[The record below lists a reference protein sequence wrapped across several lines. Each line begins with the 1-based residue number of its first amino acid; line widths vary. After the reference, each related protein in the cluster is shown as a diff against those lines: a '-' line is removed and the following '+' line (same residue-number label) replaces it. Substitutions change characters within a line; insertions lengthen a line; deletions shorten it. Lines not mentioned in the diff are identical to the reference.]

1 MADELERRLQ
11 ALMSQEYVPSPPI
24 HIPDSNDLQE
34 RLYRMEHRHRPLDI
48 SDYPLL
54 RNRMIYKN
62 MGNIPIVPETY
73 NVADPVDEL
82 RNMASSRIQRHN
94 RHKLTQKRRLNN
106 AKHRLSIAKIP
117 ELDIDVKRLLGE
129 RYIKKGGSSVSDETK
144 RKAVTKLQSRY
155 RGNRG
160 RKLSKKK
167 RYSEYIKDLPLDIQ
181 RLIQTQIN
189 TIEERNQDGGAS
201 SELSNEQEQFDEFL
215 SGIREPY
222 NPYPDMTKSMTALR
236 NIDTPLHNIDDLSV
250 LDRISSYVG
259 PARNAIKLKKLK
271 TSNMDLIQN
280 FQLNVKNV
288 NDKPISESLK
298 DSYYA
303 TILNKNTPGFIQ
315 KNYINR
321 NINQDPFTQTT
332 IQSIF
337 NLPDD
342 VANLLINAILE
353 LEDEIDPSYSE
364 ATFPRLLKYLI
375 RNGNLNNFIM
385 SFRLLMRLNT
395 EYSEI
400 EKETFINNFLK
411 KIQP

>member
-11 ALMSQEYVPSPPI
+11 ALMSREYVPSPPI

-54 RNRMIYKN
+54 RNRMIHKN

-94 RHKLTQKRRLNN
+94 RHKLTQKRRLNK
-106 AKHRLSIAKIP
+106 AKHRLSIVKIP
-117 ELDIDVKRLLGE
+117 ELDIDTARLLGE
-129 RYIKKGGSSVSDETK
+129 RYIKKGGYSLSNETK

-155 RGNRG
+155 RG

-167 RYSEYIKDLPLDIQ
+167 R
-181 RLIQTQIN
+181 
-189 TIEERNQDGGAS
+189 NQAGGS

-222 NPYPDMTKSMTALR
+222 NPYPDMAKSMTALR

-259 PARNAIKLKKLK
+259 PARNAIKLKELK
-271 TSNMDLIQN
+271 TSNMELIQN
-280 FQLNVKNV
+280 FQSNVKSPSKLTL
-288 NDKPISESLK
+288 NDINQ
-298 DSYYA
+298 YYGN
-303 TILNKNTPGFIQ
+303 ILFKNTRQTAQSIIIVLNNNDEFSI
-315 KNYINR
+315 
-321 NINQDPFTQTT
+321 TT
-332 IQSIF
+332 IHSIF
-337 NLPDD
+337 KIPRD
-342 VANLLINAILE
+342 VANLLIDAILV

-364 ATFPRLLKYLI
+364 VRLPKLLYYLTK
-375 RNGNLNNFIM
+375 RDNLNNFIM
-385 SFRLLMRLNT
+385 SFRLLMRLRT

-400 EKETFINNFLK
+400 EKETFINNFLHI
-411 KIQP
+411 IQP

>member
-11 ALMSQEYVPSPPI
+11 ALMSQEYVPSPI

-54 RNRMIYKN
+54 RNRMIHKN

-73 NVADPVDEL
+73 NVADPVEEL

-94 RHKLTQKRRLNN
+94 RHKLTKKRRLNK
-106 AKHRLSIAKIP
+106 AKHRLSIVKIP
-117 ELDIDVKRLLGE
+117 ELDIDTARLLGE
-129 RYIKKGGSSVSDETK
+129 RYIKKGGSSVSNETK

-222 NPYPDMTKSMTALR
+222 NPYPDMAKSMTALR

-250 LDRISSYVG
+250 LDMISSYVG
-259 PARNAIKLKKLK
+259 PARNAIKLKELK

-280 FQLNVKNV
+280 FKSNVKNL
-288 NDKPISESLK
+288 NDRGQSEYVK
-298 DSYYA
+298 DTYYA
-303 TILNKNTPGFIQ
+303 EILYKNTHGWYSST
-315 KNYINR
+315 YINR
-321 NINQDPFTQTT
+321 ILSHDDFTRTT
-332 IQSIF
+332 IQSMF
-337 NLPDD
+337 NLPDN
-342 VANLLINAILE
+342 VARLVIDAILE
-353 LEDEIDPSYSE
+353 LEDEINPSYSE
-364 ATFPRLLKYLI
+364 VTLPRLLKYLI
-375 RNGNLNNFIM
+375 IDNNLDIFIT
-385 SFRLLMRLNT
+385 SFKLLMRLNT

>member
-11 ALMSQEYVPSPPI
+11 ALMSQEYVPSHPI

-54 RNRMIYKN
+54 RNRMIHKN

-94 RHKLTQKRRLNN
+94 RHKLTQKRRLNK
-106 AKHRLSIAKIP
+106 AKHRLSIVKIP

-144 RKAVTKLQSRY
+144 RNAATKLQSRY

-189 TIEERNQDGGAS
+189 TIEERNQEGGAS

-215 SGIREPY
+215 SGIKEPY
-222 NPYPDMTKSMTALR
+222 NPYPDMARSMAALR

-250 LDRISSYVG
+250 LDRVSSYVG
-259 PARNAIKLKKLK
+259 PARNAIKLKELK

-280 FQLNVKNV
+280 FQSNVKNL
-288 NDKPISESLK
+288 NNRGLSENVK

-303 TILNKNTPGFIQ
+303 RLLYNNTHDNIHL
-315 KNYINR
+315 INR
-321 NINQDPFTQTT
+321 ILSQDPFTQTT
-332 IQSIF
+332 IQSMF

-364 ATFPRLLKYLI
+364 ATLPRLLKYLI
-375 RNGNLNNFIM
+375 ISDNLNNFIM
-385 SFRLLMRLNT
+385 SFRLLMRLRT

-400 EKETFINNFLK
+400 EKETFINNFLHI
-411 KIQP
+411 IQP

>member
-11 ALMSQEYVPSPPI
+11 ALMNQEYVPSPPI

-54 RNRMIYKN
+54 RNRMIHKN

-94 RHKLTQKRRLNN
+94 RHKLTQKRRLNK
-106 AKHRLSIAKIP
+106 AKHRLSIVKIP
-117 ELDIDVKRLLGE
+117 ELDIDTARLLGE
-129 RYIKKGGSSVSDETK
+129 RYIKKGGASVSYETK

-189 TIEERNQDGGAS
+189 TIEERNQEGGAS

-222 NPYPDMTKSMTALR
+222 NPYPDMAKSMTALR

-250 LDRISSYVG
+250 LDMISSYVG
-259 PARNAIKLKKLK
+259 PARNAIKLKELK
-271 TSNMDLIQN
+271 TSNMELIQN
-280 FQLNVKNV
+280 FQSNVKSPSKLTL
-288 NDKPISESLK
+288 NDINQ
-298 DSYYA
+298 YYGN
-303 TILNKNTPGFIQ
+303 ILFKNTRQTAQSIIIVLNNNDEFSI
-315 KNYINR
+315 
-321 NINQDPFTQTT
+321 TT
-332 IQSIF
+332 IHSIF
-337 NLPDD
+337 KIPRD
-342 VANLLINAILE
+342 VANLLIDAILV
-353 LEDEIDPSYSE
+353 LEEEIDPSYSE
-364 ATFPRLLKYLI
+364 VRLPKLLYYLTK
-375 RNGNLNNFIM
+375 RDNLNNFIM
-385 SFRLLMRLNT
+385 SFRLLMRLRT

-400 EKETFINNFLK
+400 EKETFINNFLHI
-411 KIQP
+411 IQP

>member
-54 RNRMIYKN
+54 RNRMIHKN

-94 RHKLTQKRRLNN
+94 RHKLTQKRRLNK
-106 AKHRLSIAKIP
+106 AKHRLSIVKIP
-117 ELDIDVKRLLGE
+117 ELDIDTARLLGE

-155 RGNRG
+155 RG

-167 RYSEYIKDLPLDIQ
+167 R
-181 RLIQTQIN
+181 
-189 TIEERNQDGGAS
+189 NQAGGS

-215 SGIREPY
+215 SGIKEPY

-259 PARNAIKLKKLK
+259 PARNAIKLKELK

-280 FQLNVKNV
+280 FKSNVKNL
-288 NDKPISESLK
+288 NDRGLSEYVE
-298 DSYYA
+298 DTYYA
-303 TILNKNTPGFIQ
+303 EILYKNTHGWYSST
-315 KNYINR
+315 YINR
-321 NINQDPFTQTT
+321 ILSQDDFTRTT
-332 IQSIF
+332 IQSMF
-337 NLPDD
+337 NLPDN
-342 VANLLINAILE
+342 VARLVIDAILE
-353 LEDEIDPSYSE
+353 LEDEINPSYSE
-364 ATFPRLLKYLI
+364 VTLPRLLKYLI
-375 RNGNLNNFIM
+375 IDNNLDIFIT
-385 SFRLLMRLNT
+385 SFKLLMRLNT

>member
-11 ALMSQEYVPSPPI
+11 ALMSQEYVPSQPI

-54 RNRMIYKN
+54 RNRMIHKN

-94 RHKLTQKRRLNN
+94 RHKLTQKRRLNK
-106 AKHRLSIAKIP
+106 AKHRLSIVKIP
-117 ELDIDVKRLLGE
+117 ELDIDTARLLGE
-129 RYIKKGGSSVSDETK
+129 RYIKKGGASVSDETK

-155 RGNRG
+155 RG
-160 RKLSKKK
+160 RKLSKK
-167 RYSEYIKDLPLDIQ
+167 
-181 RLIQTQIN
+181 
-189 TIEERNQDGGAS
+189 RNQEGGAS

-222 NPYPDMTKSMTALR
+222 NPYPDMAKSMAALR

-259 PARNAIKLKKLK
+259 PARNAIKLKELK

-280 FQLNVKNV
+280 FKSNVINLNNRGLSENVKDN
-288 NDKPISESLK
+288 
-298 DSYYA
+298 YYA
-303 TILNKNTPGFIQ
+303 EILFKNTRNQNIDRT
-315 KNYINR
+315 YINFS
-321 NINQDPFTQTT
+321 DYTLTLL
-332 IQSIF
+332 QSMFKI
-337 NLPDD
+337 PKY
-342 VANLLINAILE
+342 AAITLIDAILE
-353 LEDEIDPSYSE
+353 LEDEIDVDGL
-364 ATFPRLLKYLI
+364 ATLPRLLKYLI
-375 RNGNLNNFIM
+375 ISDNLNNFII
-385 SFRLLMRLNT
+385 SFRLILGLRG

>member
-24 HIPDSNDLQE
+24 HIPDSNELQE

-54 RNRMIYKN
+54 RNRMIHKN

-94 RHKLTQKRRLNN
+94 RHKLTKKRRLNK
-106 AKHRLSIAKIP
+106 AKHRLSIVKIP

-129 RYIKKGGSSVSDETK
+129 RYIKKGGSSVSNETK

-155 RGNRG
+155 RG

-167 RYSEYIKDLPLDIQ
+167 R
-181 RLIQTQIN
+181 
-189 TIEERNQDGGAS
+189 NQAGGS

-222 NPYPDMTKSMTALR
+222 NPYPDMAKSMTALR

-259 PARNAIKLKKLK
+259 PARNAIKLKELK
-271 TSNMDLIQN
+271 TSNMELIQN
-280 FQLNVKNV
+280 FQSNVKSPSKLTL
-288 NDKPISESLK
+288 NDINQ
-298 DSYYA
+298 YYGN
-303 TILNKNTPGFIQ
+303 ILFKNTRQTAQSIIIVLNNNDEFSI
-315 KNYINR
+315 
-321 NINQDPFTQTT
+321 TT
-332 IQSIF
+332 IHSIF
-337 NLPDD
+337 KIPRD
-342 VANLLINAILE
+342 VANLLIDAILV

-364 ATFPRLLKYLI
+364 VRLPKLLYYLTK
-375 RNGNLNNFIM
+375 RDNLNNFIM
-385 SFRLLMRLNT
+385 SFRLLMRLRT

>member
-11 ALMSQEYVPSPPI
+11 ALMSREYVPSPPI

-54 RNRMIYKN
+54 RNRMIHKN

-94 RHKLTQKRRLNN
+94 RHKLTKKRRLNK
-106 AKHRLSIAKIP
+106 AKHRLSIVKIP
-117 ELDIDVKRLLGE
+117 ELDIDTARLLGE
-129 RYIKKGGSSVSDETK
+129 RYIKKGGSS
-144 RKAVTKLQSRY
+144 RY
-155 RGNRG
+155 RG
-160 RKLSKKK
+160 RKLSKK
-167 RYSEYIKDLPLDIQ
+167 
-181 RLIQTQIN
+181 
-189 TIEERNQDGGAS
+189 RNQEGGAS

-222 NPYPDMTKSMTALR
+222 NPYPDMAKSMTALR

-259 PARNAIKLKKLK
+259 PARNAIKLKELK

-280 FQLNVKNV
+280 FKSNVKNV
-288 NDKPISESLK
+288 NDKPLSENVK

-303 TILNKNTPGFIQ
+303 RLLYNNTHDNIHL
-315 KNYINR
+315 INR
-321 NINQDPFTQTT
+321 VLYQDPFTKTT
-332 IQSIF
+332 LQSMF

-342 VANLLINAILE
+342 VANLLIDAILE
-353 LEDEIDPSYSE
+353 LEDEIDVDGLV
-364 ATFPRLLKYLI
+364 TLPRLLKYLI
-375 RNGNLNNFIM
+375 ISDNLNNFIM
-385 SFRLLMRLNT
+385 SFGLLMRLRT

>member
-62 MGNIPIVPETY
+62 VGNIPIVPETY

-129 RYIKKGGSSVSDETK
+129 RYIKKGGASVSDETK

-167 RYSEYIKDLPLDIQ
+167 DIQ
-181 RLIQTQIN
+181 
-189 TIEERNQDGGAS
+189 
-201 SELSNEQEQFDEFL
+201 
-215 SGIREPY
+215 
-222 NPYPDMTKSMTALR
+222 
-236 NIDTPLHNIDDLSV
+236 NI
-250 LDRISSYVG
+250 
-259 PARNAIKLKKLK
+259 LKIYLW
-271 TSNMDLIQN
+271 I
-280 FQLNVKNV
+280 F
-288 NDKPISESLK
+288 K
-298 DSYYA
+298 D
-303 TILNKNTPGFIQ
+303 
-315 KNYINR
+315 
-321 NINQDPFTQTT
+321 
-332 IQSIF
+332 
-337 NLPDD
+337 
-342 VANLLINAILE
+342 
-353 LEDEIDPSYSE
+353 
-364 ATFPRLLKYLI
+364 
-375 RNGNLNNFIM
+375 
-385 SFRLLMRLNT
+385 
-395 EYSEI
+395 
-400 EKETFINNFLK
+400 
-411 KIQP
+411 

>member
-54 RNRMIYKN
+54 RNRMIHKN

-94 RHKLTQKRRLNN
+94 RHKLTKKRRLNK
-106 AKHRLSIAKIP
+106 AKHRLSIVKIP
-117 ELDIDVKRLLGE
+117 ELDIDTARLLGE
-129 RYIKKGGSSVSDETK
+129 RYIKKGGSSSELSNETK

-189 TIEERNQDGGAS
+189 TIEERNQAGGS

-222 NPYPDMTKSMTALR
+222 NPYPDMAKSMTALR

-250 LDRISSYVG
+250 LDMISSYVG
-259 PARNAIKLKKLK
+259 PARNAIKLKELK
-271 TSNMDLIQN
+271 TSNMELIQN
-280 FQLNVKNV
+280 FQSNVKSPSKLTL
-288 NDKPISESLK
+288 NDINQ
-298 DSYYA
+298 YYGN
-303 TILNKNTPGFIQ
+303 ILFKNTRQTAQSIIIVLNNNDEFSI
-315 KNYINR
+315 
-321 NINQDPFTQTT
+321 TT
-332 IQSIF
+332 IHSIF
-337 NLPDD
+337 KIPRD
-342 VANLLINAILE
+342 VANLLIDAILV

-364 ATFPRLLKYLI
+364 VRLPKLLYYLTK
-375 RNGNLNNFIM
+375 RDNLNNFIM
-385 SFRLLMRLNT
+385 SFRLLMRLRT

-400 EKETFINNFLK
+400 EKETFINNFLHI
-411 KIQP
+411 IQP

>member
-54 RNRMIYKN
+54 RNRMIHKN

-94 RHKLTQKRRLNN
+94 RHKLTQKRRLNK
-106 AKHRLSIAKIP
+106 AKHRLSIVKIP
-117 ELDIDVKRLLGE
+117 ELDIDTARLLGE
-129 RYIKKGGSSVSDETK
+129 RYIKKGGSSVSNETK

-155 RGNRG
+155 RG

-167 RYSEYIKDLPLDIQ
+167 R
-181 RLIQTQIN
+181 
-189 TIEERNQDGGAS
+189 NQAGGS

-215 SGIREPY
+215 SGIKEPY

-259 PARNAIKLKKLK
+259 PARNAIKLKELK

-280 FQLNVKNV
+280 FKSNVKNL
-288 NDKPISESLK
+288 NDRGLSEYVE
-298 DSYYA
+298 DTYYA
-303 TILNKNTPGFIQ
+303 EILYKNTHGWYSST
-315 KNYINR
+315 YINR
-321 NINQDPFTQTT
+321 ILSQDDFTRTT
-332 IQSIF
+332 IQSMF
-337 NLPDD
+337 NLPDN
-342 VANLLINAILE
+342 VARLVIDAILE
-353 LEDEIDPSYSE
+353 LEDEINPSYSE
-364 ATFPRLLKYLI
+364 VTLPRLLKYLI
-375 RNGNLNNFIM
+375 IDNNLDIFIT
-385 SFRLLMRLNT
+385 SFKLLMRLNT

>member
-54 RNRMIYKN
+54 RNRMIHKN

-94 RHKLTQKRRLNN
+94 RHKLTKKRRLNK

-129 RYIKKGGSSVSDETK
+129 RYIKKGGASVSDETK
-144 RKAVTKLQSRY
+144 RNAATKLQSRY

-189 TIEERNQDGGAS
+189 TIEERNQEGGA

-215 SGIREPY
+215 SGIKEPY
-222 NPYPDMTKSMTALR
+222 NPYPDMAKSMTALR

-259 PARNAIKLKKLK
+259 PARNAIKLKELK

-280 FQLNVKNV
+280 FQSNVKSPSKLTL
-288 NDKPISESLK
+288 NDINQ
-298 DSYYA
+298 YYGN
-303 TILNKNTPGFIQ
+303 ILFKNTRQTAQSIIIVLNNDEFSI
-315 KNYINR
+315 
-321 NINQDPFTQTT
+321 TT
-332 IQSIF
+332 IHSIF
-337 NLPDD
+337 KIPRD
-342 VANLLINAILE
+342 VANLLIDAILV

-364 ATFPRLLKYLI
+364 VRLPKLLYYLTK
-375 RNGNLNNFIM
+375 RDNLNNFIM
-385 SFRLLMRLNT
+385 SFRLLMRLRT

-400 EKETFINNFLK
+400 EKETFINNFLHI
-411 KIQP
+411 IQP

>member
-11 ALMSQEYVPSPPI
+11 ALMSQEYVPSPI

-54 RNRMIYKN
+54 RNRMIHKN

-94 RHKLTQKRRLNN
+94 RHKLTKKRRLNK
-106 AKHRLSIAKIP
+106 AKHRLSIVKIP
-117 ELDIDVKRLLGE
+117 ELDIDTARLLGE
-129 RYIKKGGSSVSDETK
+129 RYIKKGGSSVSNETK

-189 TIEERNQDGGAS
+189 TIEDRNQEGGAS

-222 NPYPDMTKSMTALR
+222 NPYPDMAKSMTALR

-259 PARNAIKLKKLK
+259 PARNAIKLKELK
-271 TSNMDLIQN
+271 TSNMELIQN
-280 FQLNVKNV
+280 FQSNVKSPSKLTL
-288 NDKPISESLK
+288 NDINQ
-298 DSYYA
+298 YYGN
-303 TILNKNTPGFIQ
+303 ILFKNTRQTAQSIIIVLNNNDEFSI
-315 KNYINR
+315 
-321 NINQDPFTQTT
+321 TT
-332 IQSIF
+332 IHSIF
-337 NLPDD
+337 KIPRD
-342 VANLLINAILE
+342 VANLLIDAILV
-353 LEDEIDPSYSE
+353 LEDEIDPFYSE
-364 ATFPRLLKYLI
+364 VRLPKLLYYLTK
-375 RNGNLNNFIM
+375 RDNLNNFIT
-385 SFRLLMRLNT
+385 SFRLLMRLRT

-400 EKETFINNFLK
+400 EKETFINNFLHI
-411 KIQP
+411 IQP

>member
-1 MADELERRLQ
+1 
-11 ALMSQEYVPSPPI
+11 
-24 HIPDSNDLQE
+24 
-34 RLYRMEHRHRPLDI
+34 
-48 SDYPLL
+48 
-54 RNRMIYKN
+54 
-62 MGNIPIVPETY
+62 
-73 NVADPVDEL
+73 
-82 RNMASSRIQRHN
+82 
-94 RHKLTQKRRLNN
+94 
-106 AKHRLSIAKIP
+106 
-117 ELDIDVKRLLGE
+117 
-129 RYIKKGGSSVSDETK
+129 
-144 RKAVTKLQSRY
+144 
-155 RGNRG
+155 
-160 RKLSKKK
+160 
-167 RYSEYIKDLPLDIQ
+167 
-181 RLIQTQIN
+181 
-189 TIEERNQDGGAS
+189 
-201 SELSNEQEQFDEFL
+201 
-215 SGIREPY
+215 
-222 NPYPDMTKSMTALR
+222 MTKSMTALR

-342 VANLLINAILE
+342 VANLLIDAILE

>member
-11 ALMSQEYVPSPPI
+11 ALMSREYVPSPPI

-54 RNRMIYKN
+54 RNRMIHKN

-94 RHKLTQKRRLNN
+94 RHKLTKKRRLNK
-106 AKHRLSIAKIP
+106 AKHRLSIVKIP
-117 ELDIDVKRLLGE
+117 ELDIDTARLLGE
-129 RYIKKGGSSVSDETK
+129 RYIKKGGYSLSNETK

-155 RGNRG
+155 RG

-167 RYSEYIKDLPLDIQ
+167 R
-181 RLIQTQIN
+181 
-189 TIEERNQDGGAS
+189 NQAGGS

-222 NPYPDMTKSMTALR
+222 NPYPDMAKSMTALR

-259 PARNAIKLKKLK
+259 PARNAIKLKELK
-271 TSNMDLIQN
+271 TSNMELIQN
-280 FQLNVKNV
+280 FQSNVKSPSKLTL
-288 NDKPISESLK
+288 NDINQ
-298 DSYYA
+298 YYGN
-303 TILNKNTPGFIQ
+303 ILFKNTRQTAQSIIIVLNNNDEFSI
-315 KNYINR
+315 
-321 NINQDPFTQTT
+321 TT
-332 IQSIF
+332 IHSIF
-337 NLPDD
+337 KIPRD
-342 VANLLINAILE
+342 VANLLIDAILV

-364 ATFPRLLKYLI
+364 VRLPKLLYYLTK
-375 RNGNLNNFIM
+375 RDNLNNFIM
-385 SFRLLMRLNT
+385 SFRLLMRLRT

-400 EKETFINNFLK
+400 EKETFINNFLHI
-411 KIQP
+411 IQP

>member
-11 ALMSQEYVPSPPI
+11 ALMSQEYVQSPPI

-34 RLYRMEHRHRPLDI
+34 RLYRMEHRHRPLNL

-54 RNRMIYKN
+54 RNRMIHKN

-94 RHKLTQKRRLNN
+94 RHKLTQKRRLNK
-106 AKHRLSIAKIP
+106 AKHRLSIVKIP

-129 RYIKKGGSSVSDETK
+129 RYIKKGGASASDETK
-144 RKAVTKLQSRY
+144 RNAVTKLQSRY

-167 RYSEYIKDLPLDIQ
+167 RHSD
-181 RLIQTQIN
+181 
-189 TIEERNQDGGAS
+189 AS

-215 SGIREPY
+215 SGIEEPY
-222 NPYPDMTKSMTALR
+222 NPYPDMTRSMTALR
-236 NIDTPLHNIDDLSV
+236 NIDTPLHNIGDMAL
-250 LDRISSYVG
+250 LDRVSSYVG
-259 PARNAIKLKKLK
+259 PARNEIKLKELRA
-271 TSNMDLIQN
+271 SNMELIQN
-280 FQLNVKNV
+280 FKSNVKNL
-288 NDKPISESLK
+288 NDRGLSENVK

-303 TILNKNTPGFIQ
+303 RILYNNTHD
-315 KNYINR
+315 
-321 NINQDPFTQTT
+321 NINLIYRIISQSPFIQTT
-332 IQSIF
+332 IQSMF

-342 VANLLINAILE
+342 VSNLLIDAILE

-364 ATFPRLLKYLI
+364 VTLPRLLKYLI
-375 RNGNLNNFIM
+375 ISDNLNNFIM
-385 SFRLLMRLNT
+385 SFVLLMRLRT

-400 EKETFINNFLK
+400 EKKTFINNFLK
-411 KIQP
+411 KIQV

>member
-11 ALMSQEYVPSPPI
+11 ALMSQEYVPSPI

-54 RNRMIYKN
+54 RNRMIHKN

-94 RHKLTQKRRLNN
+94 RHKLTKKRRLNK
-106 AKHRLSIAKIP
+106 AKHRLSIVKIP

-129 RYIKKGGSSVSDETK
+129 RYIKKGGSSVS
-144 RKAVTKLQSRY
+144 
-155 RGNRG
+155 
-160 RKLSKKK
+160 
-167 RYSEYIKDLPLDIQ
+167 
-181 RLIQTQIN
+181 
-189 TIEERNQDGGAS
+189 
-201 SELSNEQEQFDEFL
+201 NEQEQFDEFL

-222 NPYPDMTKSMTALR
+222 NPYPDMAKSMTALR

-259 PARNAIKLKKLK
+259 PARNAIKLKELK

-280 FQLNVKNV
+280 FKSNVKDLNA
-288 NDKPISESLK
+288 NQSLK
-298 DSYYA
+298 EFWKVNYYA
-303 TILNKNTPGFIQ
+303 EILFKNTSVESKFINTVLQ
-315 KNYINR
+315 
-321 NINQDPFTQTT
+321 QDPFTQTT
-332 IQSIF
+332 IQSMF

-342 VANLLINAILE
+342 VANLLIDAILV
-353 LEDEIDPSYSE
+353 LEYEIDPSYSE
-364 ATFPRLLKYLI
+364 VTLPRLLKYLI
-375 RNGNLNNFIM
+375 IDDNLNNFIM
-385 SFRLLMRLNT
+385 SFRLLMRLRT

-400 EKETFINNFLK
+400 EKETFINNFLHM
-411 KIQP
+411 IQP

>member
-11 ALMSQEYVPSPPI
+11 ALMSQEYVPSPI

-34 RLYRMEHRHRPLDI
+34 RLYRMEHRHRPLNL

-54 RNRMIYKN
+54 RNRMIHKN

-94 RHKLTQKRRLNN
+94 RHKLTQKRRLNK
-106 AKHRLSIAKIP
+106 AKHRLSIVKIP

-129 RYIKKGGSSVSDETK
+129 RYIKKGGSS
-144 RKAVTKLQSRY
+144 
-155 RGNRG
+155 
-160 RKLSKKK
+160 
-167 RYSEYIKDLPLDIQ
+167 
-181 RLIQTQIN
+181 
-189 TIEERNQDGGAS
+189 

-215 SGIREPY
+215 SGIEEGY
-222 NPYPDMTKSMTALR
+222 NPYPDMTRSMTALR
-236 NIDTPLHNIDDLSV
+236 NIDTPLHNIGDLAL
-250 LDRISSYVG
+250 LDRVSSYVG
-259 PARNAIKLKKLK
+259 PARKAIKLKELRA
-271 TSNMDLIQN
+271 SNIELIQN
-280 FQLNVKNV
+280 FKSNVKNL
-288 NDKPISESLK
+288 NDRGLSENVK

-303 TILNKNTPGFIQ
+303 RILYNNTHD
-315 KNYINR
+315 
-321 NINQDPFTQTT
+321 NINLIYRIISQSPFIQTT
-332 IQSIF
+332 IQSMF

-342 VANLLINAILE
+342 VANLLIDAILV

-364 ATFPRLLKYLI
+364 ATLPRLLKYLI
-375 RNGNLNNFIM
+375 ISDNLNNFIM
-385 SFRLLMRLNT
+385 SFGLLMRLRT

-411 KIQP
+411 KIQV